1 MMGTQRLRWAGLITL
16 LLISGWLAIFG
27 DKTPEGEVAQPLVPQ
42 PAGRVDATAPA
53 RSAAKAVTAVS
64 AGASGAA
71 RTLGRLIPRDELLP
85 ARDGRASVD
94 LFSAASWAPPE
105 PKVVALPVVEPPPMA
120 PPLPFTVL
128 GKKLEAG
135 RWEIYLSRAGQTLI
149 AHEGDVLDGVY
160 RVERIQP
167 PQMVLEYTPL
177 HQTQNLDI
185 GDFE

>member
-1 MMGTQRLRWAGLITL
+1 MMAHQRLRWAGLIAL

-27 DKTPEGEVAQPLVPQ
+27 DKTPEGEVAQPLVQP
-42 PAGRVDATAPA
+42 PAGRVDA
-53 RSAAKAVTAVS
+53 VTAVRSATSAATAMS

-71 RTLGRLIPRDELLP
+71 RTLGRLIPRDELL
-85 ARDGRASVD
+85 ADRGARASVD

-105 PKVVALPVVEPPPMA
+105 PKAVALPVVEPAPMA

-128 GKKLEAG
+128 GKKLESG

-177 HQTQNLDI
+177 HQTQTLDI

>member
-1 MMGTQRLRWAGLITL
+1 MMANPRLRWAALIAL
-16 LLISGWLAIFG
+16 LLISGWLALFG
-27 DKTPEGEVAQPLVPQ
+27 DKTPEGEVAQPVAL
-42 PAGRVDATAPA
+42 PADRRVDADAPR
-53 RSAAKAVTAVS
+53 RSAAPSVS
-64 AGASGAA
+64 TGASGAV
-71 RTLGRLIPRDELLP
+71 RSLGRLIPRDELLP
-85 ARDGRASVD
+85 ARSSPASVD
-94 LFSAASWAPPE
+94 LFSASSWAPPE

-135 RWEIYLSRAGQTLI
+135 RWEVYVSRGSQTLI
-149 AHEGDVLDGVY
+149 AREGDVLDGVY

-177 HQTQNLDI
+177 HQTQNLNI